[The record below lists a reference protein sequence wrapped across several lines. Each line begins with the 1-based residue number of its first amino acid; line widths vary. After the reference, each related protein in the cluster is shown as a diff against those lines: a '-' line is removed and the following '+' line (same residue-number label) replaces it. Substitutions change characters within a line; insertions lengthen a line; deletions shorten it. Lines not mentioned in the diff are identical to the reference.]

1 MSKIENEQPLKVFQ
15 CSEVRVAAG
24 RVWRGRRGRTSKIK
38 TATATSQQLAQ
49 QSLSIM
55 DRFVVTAATATSLV
69 WISIRSKARAPL

>member
-15 CSEVRVAAG
+15 CSEVRVAA
-24 RVWRGRRGRTSKIK
+24 GRRGRTSKIK

-69 WISIRSKARAPL
+69 WISTRSKARAPL